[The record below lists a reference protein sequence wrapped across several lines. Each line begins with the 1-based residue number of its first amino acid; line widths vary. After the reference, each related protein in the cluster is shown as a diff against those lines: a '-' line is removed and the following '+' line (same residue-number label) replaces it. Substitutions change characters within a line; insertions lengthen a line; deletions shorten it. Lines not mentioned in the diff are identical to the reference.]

1 MFAKRYKLE
10 ALKEKY
16 SSENKIKKVQKIC
29 TKLKKIDEHLL
40 PIKNRIQTGEQAFT
54 RTDKIFV
61 RFEGRSDKLRFD

>member
-1 MFAKRYKLE
+1 VQEVIYTHKIAKHVKMFAKRYKLE

-40 PIKNRIQTGEQAFT
+40 PIKNRIQTGE
-54 RTDKIFV
+54 
-61 RFEGRSDKLRFD
+61 